1 MTIKR
6 RKFQLGILTKPT
18 TTAATLE
25 GELYA
30 NSSSLT
36 FKVYIDGAERD
47 LLTADQAQT
56 ITNKSVD
63 ADNNTITNLETDNL
77 KAGVLV
83 TTISAATSDTELPS
97 ALAVK
102 TALAGQNEASEITYD
117 NATSGLTATDVQAAV
132 DETEGRLD
140 TAETNIGNNATAVSD
155 HLADAIDAHDASAI
169 SNVPAGNLAATEV
182 QAALNELQTD
192 VDSRAL
198 DSALTAH
205 TGDAVD
211 AHDASAISNVPSGN
225 LAATDVQA
233 ALNELQTELDSV
245 ATSTDL
251 SNHESDTSTHGV
263 TTVAGLDET
272 QTFTNKTL
280 TSPDI
285 NTPDIDGGTASNSSR
300 IKLPTDTTTNLDA
313 LTDVESLFAYDS
325 TKKKPVFNDGSGWN
339 EVGSGA
345 GGGINYILN
354 PDAEVDTTGWATYDN
369 GAVAI
374 PTDGTTGSAT
384 SNYNRNTTSPL
395 RGSGDFV
402 FQKSTANVQGE
413 GFSYDFIVDNADQA
427 KKLLVSFDYDASDA
441 LYVDDDMGIFI
452 YDVTNA
458 NLIRVNGEDLK
469 AGKGTHYAQFQ
480 TAPDSVSYR
489 LIVHQVSTNAG
500 DVDVFFDN
508 VQVGPQKIAYGT
520 VQKDSIAFTPTLTSS
535 GGGDITLNATSKT
548 DPNGFYNR
556 VGDHAN
562 MTISFRNGSGGA
574 ATGNAGSIYIGT
586 PSYLSI
592 DLNKLAA
599 NVGGIRVVGYGDFYN
614 PENKITVTAIGPNT
628 LVLTDDAGNYLD
640 VSDIGVSDLL
650 SINIKVPIQ
659 GWSSNAKMSEDF
671 GGRDV
676 IVEGAGNS
684 ASVLT
689 ANTERIDFTETRD
702 TTASWSTV
710 DNGTDTFTVPETG
723 EYVVDGSVFITT
735 GNSSM
740 QVRLYKNGIY
750 EKMVGTN
757 NTSIIIPISS
767 TFSANK
773 GDLIDFRL
781 NIGDT
786 LQNDTAAHH
795 IHIQKLASSQQILET
810 ETVAARYTSNSGQS
824 IPNNTVTI
832 LDFEDLSYDTHNAV
846 TTGAA
851 WKFSPPATGIYDVNA
866 HAALNASASLVS
878 PEFLRIDLYKN
889 GSLYSSL
896 SYNDTSWKA
905 DATTMSIQGSDSI
918 ELSPED
924 YIDIRISQNSG
935 VAITMVSGSEHNHVS
950 VKRIK

>member
-441 LYVDDDMGIFI
+441 LYVDDDMGVFI

-458 NLIRVNGEDLK
+458 NLIRVNGENLK

-480 TAPDSVSYR
+480 TASDSVSYR

-500 DVDVFFDN
+500 DIDIYFDN
-508 VQVGPQKIAYGT
+508 FQVGPQKLAYGAIIT
-520 VQKDSIAFTPTLTSS
+520 DWETYTPQVLDGATDRSSEFTTI
-535 GGGDITLNATSKT
+535 D
-548 DPNGFYNR
+548 FRHRR
-556 VGDHAN
+556 VGDS
-562 MTISFRNGSGGA
+562 IEIEGFLSRNGSATAGAGGNSRITVPSGITLDSSYRSETANRFVTSITPTNGPNIQVSSNTMELTGTIA
-574 ATGNAGSIYIGT
+574 ASQYAYNGTNFPANA
-586 PSYLSI
+586 
-592 DLNKLAA
+592 KLA
-599 NVGGIRVVGYGDFYN
+599 IKFSY
-614 PENKITVTAIGPNT
+614 PVT
-628 LVLTDDAGNYLD
+628 
-640 VSDIGVSDLL
+640 
-650 SINIKVPIQ
+650 
-659 GWSSNAKMSEDF
+659 GWSSNSKMSEDF

-676 IVEGAGNS
+676 SLQASGNDGLAITANSEDIPFKNIDHDSTGSWTNAGN
-684 ASVLT
+684 
-689 ANTERIDFTETRD
+689 N
-702 TTASWSTV
+702 
-710 DNGTDTFTVPETG
+710 NGTVAGVGIADAFTTPETG
-723 EYVVDGSVFITT
+723 EYIIMGNIRADVASSAEVCSYIDGVSGKLIGWFDGSIYCHFKETIQLTKGQVLTLRADIGFTL
-735 GNSSM
+735 NSSS
-740 QVRLYKNGIY
+740 NSNWI
-750 EKMVGTN
+750 TI
-757 NTSIIIPISS
+757 T
-767 TFSANK
+767 
-773 GDLIDFRL
+773 
-781 NIGDT
+781 
-786 LQNDTAAHH
+786 
-795 IHIQKLASSQQILET
+795 KLASQQQVLET
-810 ETVAARYTSNSGQS
+810 ETVVARYASNAGAAVSAG
-824 IPNNTVTI
+824 NNI
-832 LDFEDLSYDTHNAV
+832 IFENLGYDSHNAYNSSTGV
-846 TTGAA
+846 YTAPTTG
-851 WKFSPPATGIYDVNA
+851 KFKG
-866 HAALNASASLVS
+866 
-878 PEFLRIDLYKN
+878 
-889 GSLYSSL
+889 
-896 SYNDTSWKA
+896 
-905 DATTMSIQGSDSI
+905 
-918 ELSPED
+918 
-924 YIDIRISQNSG
+924 
-935 VAITMVSGSEHNHVS
+935 S
-950 VKRIK
+950 VKIKPSVSSTVEIGIEVNGTEVDVVEAGTTTNSVVVPFQVELAKGDTLEITNSAGVSLTLNTTSANNVLELERIK